1 MFIRTA
7 TVASLLLSSGLVLAG
22 PGNPAQPGQW
32 VHGCWGDETGA
43 LSGVRIWIP
52 GEPVLRPEINIGRGV
67 NGDNRLDMV
76 FVGDGYTADELGQY
90 ASDVDNV
97 IAGFFVF
104 EPFITYE
111 SYFRITRVDV
121 ISNESGV
128 DNDPSQGINR
138 DTALDMEFWCFN
150 IERLLC
156 VNVGKAYNAANAGAS
171 DVDQLLAVANSSK
184 YGGAGY
190 PGNDLGT
197 LSGQN
202 SSSVQVAIHE
212 MGHSLGNLA
221 DEYTYG
227 GPSNWTDGEPPE
239 VNNSIFTASQMN
251 AMETKWWQ
259 WAGYSDNRFDSP
271 VGNYEG
277 AHYSQTGIYRPSNNS
292 MMRALSRKFNAPSAE
307 MIITQ
312 IYQYASPVDGFSPG
326 NAAPLTGTETLT
338 VSPMEPIG
346 HSLVVSWTLD
356 GSPVGGDQTNLDLS
370 ALELAGTH
378 TVTATVVDP
387 TDMVVDETIR
397 DTLLT
402 ETVSWTVDAA
412 VCNSAADLN
421 SDGVLDFFDVTAFLN
436 LFSAGDIA
444 ADFAADGVLDFFD
457 VQAFLSLFA
466 AGCP

>member
-1 MFIRTA
+1 MFNRSA
-7 TVASLLLSSGLVLAG
+7 VAFSLLLVSGLAMAG
-22 PGNPAQPGQW
+22 PGDPAGTGQW
-32 VHGCWGDETGA
+32 VYGCWGDETGA
-43 LSGVRIWIP
+43 LSGVRLWIS
-52 GEPVLRPEINIGRGV
+52 EPPMLRPDIDPGRGV
-67 NGDNRLDMV
+67 PGDNRLDLV
-76 FVGDGYTADELGQY
+76 FVGDGYTAGELGQY
-90 ASDVDNV
+90 AADVDNV
-97 IAGFFVF
+97 VANFFVF

-111 SYFRITRVDV
+111 PYFRITRVDV
-121 ISNESGV
+121 VSNESGV

-138 DTALDMEFWCFN
+138 DTALDMAFWCFN

-190 PGNDLGT
+190 PGNNLGT

-202 SSSVQVAIHE
+202 GDSVQVAIHE
-212 MGHSLGNLA
+212 LGHSLGNLA

-239 VNNSIFTASQMN
+239 ANNSIYTAAEMS

-259 WAGYSDNRFDSP
+259 WAGYSDSRFDSP

-292 MMRALSRKFNAPSAE
+292 MMRALNRKFNAPSAE
-307 MIITQ
+307 ALIAE
-312 IYQYASPVDGFSPG
+312 IYQFTSPVDGFSPD
-326 NAAPLTGTETLT
+326 NAATLTGTETLT
-338 VSPMEPIG
+338 VSPMEPAG
-346 HSLVVSWTLD
+346 HSLVVSWTVD
-356 GSPVGGDQTNLDLS
+356 GSPVGGDQTSLDLTTL
-370 ALELAGTH
+370 ALAGMH

-387 TDMVVDETIR
+387 TDMVVDEAIR
-397 DTLLT
+397 DSLLT
-402 ETVSWTVDAA
+402 ETVTWTIDAA
-412 VCNSAADLN
+412 VCDSAADLN
-421 SDGVLDFFDVTAFLN
+421 GDSVLDFFDVTEFLN
-436 LFSAGDIA
+436 LFSAGDLA

-457 VQAFLSLFA
+457 VQAFLGLFA